1 MKWLAVFTVALS
13 LGGLGALAIN
23 PADSPEPTAPVVP
36 PSQRLSLPSAPFAD
50 WLPLGWS
57 QDVTG
62 RWIASGYRMDS
73 RGVDQ
78 LVDVVMRYWTQK
90 GRGGRVVP
98 LEEGGAFLSSVDLS
112 SGDQVTY
119 LIEDRGD
126 TRTLLVGRTDF
137 AARPSQGREH
147 VGPALGGLASGTTQS
162 VTQGFNQAVE
172 ARRATLRGAGWTAI
186 QSSGD
191 EERAQ
196 GSHSE
201 TWKRDHQL
209 IQVDHVKGAD
219 GQVMSRE
226 QTLPSHEVAP

>member
-1 MKWLAVFTVALS
+1 MSASCVGWSVSGEVAGCLTVALVW
-13 LGGLGALAIN
+13 GLGALAIN
-23 PADSPEPTAPVVP
+23 PATHSSRRLPVP
-36 PSQRLSLPSAPFAD
+36 PSQGLSLPSAPFAD

-147 VGPALGGLASGTTQS
+147 VGPRW
-162 VTQGFNQAVE
+162 E
-172 ARRATLRGAGWTAI
+172 GWPL
-186 QSSGD
+186 
-191 EERAQ
+191 ER
-196 GSHSE
+196 
-201 TWKRDHQL
+201 
-209 IQVDHVKGAD
+209 
-219 GQVMSRE
+219 
-226 QTLPSHEVAP
+226 PNP